1 MPKQKGSNSVADKYE
16 GLCGTRSSFVRSAES
31 YSKMT
36 LPYIMPKNGNKNQEG
51 RNQHGWQSIG
61 AEGVNHL
68 ANRMTQALF
77 PVNQSFFTL
86 DVSAELKAQGSDADE
101 LQAAPE
107 LNHLTRAIIAYFNRD
122 KLRPKIVLALKHLII
137 TGNGLFFRDRGS
149 NFRFFSL
156 KNFVVERDHE
166 DRVKRCIILEKI
178 DYEDLSSD
186 IQSKLKTQRPDRD
199 RRDEQKNKLYT
210 DFRYS
215 YDKDGTYK
223 IKVMQEIEGVSVA
236 EESYDNQD
244 DPLIV
249 LRWNVTDGEEYGRGL
264 IEDYASDLF
273 VVNMLSRARAE
284 GAATMMEVR
293 YLVKRGAA
301 VDIKELNSSENGDAI
316 TGEEGDITLLQ
327 LDKFADTTL
336 INDVL
341 KEYSERLSRAFLL
354 LSSTIRDSERT
365 TAYEVQK
372 NAQEL
377 DVNFGGIYSTLG
389 VDLQQPIAR
398 IYINEV
404 LDDDVD
410 GDVLEIAVTTG
421 LAALSGAGEMEK
433 LMQYSQMLVQAA
445 GWPEQVQQEIDWR
458 LYSAFC
464 AKQVNLTS
472 GFMKD
477 ESQAAAEQEQAVAG
491 NASDAL
497 ATSMA
502 TKLGG
507 NMADQMTG
515 EQ

>member
-1 MPKQKGSNSVADKYE
+1 M
-16 GLCGTRSSFVRSAES
+16 
-31 YSKMT
+31 
-36 LPYIMPKNGNKNQEG
+36 
-51 RNQHGWQSIG
+51 
-61 AEGVNHL
+61 
-68 ANRMTQALF
+68 
-77 PVNQSFFTL
+77 
-86 DVSAELKAQGSDADE
+86 
-101 LQAAPE
+101 
-107 LNHLTRAIIAYFNRD
+107 
-122 KLRPKIVLALKHLII
+122 
-137 TGNGLFFRDRGS
+137 
-149 NFRFFSL
+149 

-186 IQSKLKTQRPDRD
+186 IQSKLKTQRPDRERHD
-199 RRDEQKNKLYT
+199 AQKNKLYT

-215 YDKDGTYK
+215 YDKDGTYE

-244 DPLIV
+244 DPLII

-301 VDIKELNSSENGDAI
+301 VDIKELNNSENGDAI
-316 TGEEGDITLLQ
+316 TGEDGDITLLQ
-327 LDKFADTTL
+327 LEKFADTTL

-341 KEYSERLSRAFLL
+341 NEYSERLSRAFLL

-398 IYINEV
+398 IYLNEV

-410 GDVLEIAVTTG
+410 SDVLEIAVTTG

-433 LMQYSQMLVQAA
+433 LMQYSQMLVQAS
-445 GWPEQVQQEIDWR
+445 GWPEQVQAEMDLAIV
-458 LYSAFC
+458 FC
-464 AKQVNLTS
+464 FLC
-472 GFMKD
+472 
-477 ESQAAAEQEQAVAG
+477 
-491 NASDAL
+491 
-497 ATSMA
+497 
-502 TKLGG
+502 
-507 NMADQMTG
+507 
-515 EQ
+515 